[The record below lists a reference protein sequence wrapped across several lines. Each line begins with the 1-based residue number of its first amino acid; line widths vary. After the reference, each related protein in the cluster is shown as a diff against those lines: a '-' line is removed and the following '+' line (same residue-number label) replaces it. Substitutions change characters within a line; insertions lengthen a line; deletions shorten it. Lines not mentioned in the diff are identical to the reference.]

1 MAYQALYRKWR
12 PAVFE
17 DVYGQDAIVTTLK
30 NQIAADRIGHAYLFC
45 GTRGTGKTTLAKI
58 FARAVNCEHAAERG
72 GSPCNECAV
81 CRSILSESSMN
92 VFEIDAASNNS
103 VEDIRRIKEE
113 VEYPPVEGRFKV
125 YIIDEVHMLST
136 SAFNALLKTLEEP
149 PAYVIFILA
158 TTDPQKVPATILSRC
173 QRYDFKRI
181 PSSVIAAR
189 LSELCAAEGK
199 KAEDRAICY
208 IAKCA
213 DGSMRDALSLLDRC
227 FSFLGDREL
236 SYKDTLE
243 VLGAADITVFSE
255 LYRAICSGD
264 IETALRTVAGI
275 MDGAADLGISA
286 MVVPLPAAE
295 DDVARLSDWLKSML
309 SKLSG
314 LVYLGE
320 DNLNSHEKAFEIL
333 LSERGLPQVFISGR
347 RFQEHLGIVRVDM
360 ASGFQAAVD
369 SLYELGHRRMAV
381 CGPKIP
387 YRKLFQLQTYDRIP
401 LLCEAVRARVPLR
414 GDFVFEGRRGSAELG
429 HWLKWIL
436 NLPERPS
443 AILCADDEEAGR
455 IMEMVR
461 ESGGKIPGELSV
473 IGYGDTG
480 RVPQLSSI
488 RHPWIQTG
496 RAAVEMIAESRRRS
510 IPVNQLDRT
519 LPAPLVIRDSVGRI
533 PIP

>member
-1 MAYQALYRKWR
+1 MIQKISRS
-12 PAVFE
+12 VFE
-17 DVYGQDAIVTTLK
+17 PHVKLDADSPVPLHHQLSEGIMHELK
-30 NQIAADRIGHAYLFC
+30 QCRVPA
-45 GTRGTGKTTLAKI
+45 GTVMPPILTLARKLHLNRDTVRKAYAVLEEREVI
-58 FARAVNCEHAAERG
+58 RRTPGGRVLEVTEMFARCNAE
-72 GSPCNECAV
+72 S
-81 CRSILSESSMN
+81 
-92 VFEIDAASNNS
+92 
-103 VEDIRRIKEE
+103 
-113 VEYPPVEGRFKV
+113 
-125 YIIDEVHMLST
+125 
-136 SAFNALLKTLEEP
+136 
-149 PAYVIFILA
+149 
-158 TTDPQKVPATILSRC
+158 
-173 QRYDFKRI
+173 
-181 PSSVIAAR
+181 
-189 LSELCAAEGK
+189 
-199 KAEDRAICY
+199 
-208 IAKCA
+208 
-213 DGSMRDALSLLDRC
+213 ALSSIGVVLPERMESLL
-227 FSFLGDREL
+227 LQPNM
-236 SYKDTLE
+236 
-243 VLGAADITVFSE
+243 
-255 LYRAICSGD
+255 
-264 IETALRTVAGI
+264 TALRTVAGI

-443 AILCADDEEAGR
+443 AVLCADDEEAGR

-533 PIP
+533 PIL